1 MLAYVNNNLKITIKK
16 RPRLTNHTY
25 FQPKT
30 KKSWKPYEQ
39 ADQLVV
45 RYTSNIMTEIKTVPG
60 L

>member
-16 RPRLTNHTY
+16 RPRLTNHT
-25 FQPKT
+25 FNPRP